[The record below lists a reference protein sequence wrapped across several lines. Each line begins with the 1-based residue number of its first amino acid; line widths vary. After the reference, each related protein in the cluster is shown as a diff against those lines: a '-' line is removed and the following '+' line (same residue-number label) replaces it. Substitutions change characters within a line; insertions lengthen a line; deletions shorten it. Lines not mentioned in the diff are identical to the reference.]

1 MFLFYPQRFL
11 LLVYLMN
18 NSMKAALLSAFIFP
32 GAGHFFLKKHVS
44 GAALVATAFA
54 ALYLIISNAVERAL
68 QIAEKIQSGE
78 VQLDVAAIAELVSK
92 QPTGT
97 GTQVLNI
104 ATAVLFISWLIGIV
118 DSYRVGRV

>member
-32 GAGHFFLKKHVS
+32 GAGHFFLKKYIS
-44 GAALVATAFA
+44 GAVLVATAFA